1 MKKEDLV
8 KQLETIK
15 TLSSQVDIDKVI
27 ELINGLD
34 DINTVTKLSE
44 ELIEEISG
52 RIEHVLDCN
61 SNDLVD
67 KESAEFS
74 IGYGNTIELDDCQI
88 NIYDTMDHINSVL
101 KEYEAEEEDL
111 QVEAYNENFGVDSSL
126 NIEVFE

>member
-1 MKKEDLV
+1 MKKVELV
-8 KQLETIK
+8 AQLETIK

-34 DINTVTKLSE
+34 DTNTVTKLSE

-52 RIEHVLDCN
+52 RIERVLDYN
-61 SNDLVD
+61 SSDLVD
-67 KESAEFS
+67 KENAEFS
-74 IGYGNTIELDDCQI
+74 IGYGNVIELDDCQI
-88 NIYDTMDHINSVL
+88 NVYDAMDHINSVL
-101 KEYEAEEEDL
+101 REYEAEDL

>member
-1 MKKEDLV
+1 MKKVELV
-8 KQLETIK
+8 AQLETIK
-15 TLSSQVDIDKVI
+15 KLSSQVDIDKVI

-34 DINTVTKLSE
+34 DTNTVTKLSE

-52 RIEHVLDCN
+52 RIERVLDNN
-61 SNDLVD
+61 SSDLVD

-88 NIYDTMDHINSVL
+88 NVYDAMEYINSVL
-101 KEYEAEEEDL
+101 KEYETEEEDL

>member
-1 MKKEDLV
+1 MKKVELV
-8 KQLETIK
+8 AQLETIK
-15 TLSSQVDIDKVI
+15 ALSSQVDIDKVI

-34 DINTVTKLSE
+34 DVNKVTTLSE

-52 RIEHVLDCN
+52 RIERVLDNN
-61 SNDLVD
+61 SSDLVD

-74 IGYGNTIELDDCQI
+74 IGYGNVVELDDCQI
-88 NIYDTMDHINSVL
+88 NVYDAMDHINSVL
-101 KEYEAEEEDL
+101 REYEAEDL

>member
-1 MKKEDLV
+1 MKKVELV
-8 KQLETIK
+8 AQLETIK
-15 TLSSQVDIDKVI
+15 KLSSQVDIDKVI

-34 DINTVTKLSE
+34 DTNTVTKLSE

-52 RIEHVLDCN
+52 RIERVLDYN
-61 SNDLVD
+61 SSDLVD
-67 KESAEFS
+67 KENAEFS
-74 IGYGNTIELDDCQI
+74 IGYGNIIELDDCQI
-88 NIYDTMDHINSVL
+88 NVYDTMDHINSVL

>member
-27 ELINGLD
+27 GLINGLD
-34 DINTVTKLSE
+34 DVKTVTTLSE
-44 ELIEEISG
+44 ELIDEIL
-52 RIEHVLDCN
+52 RKIENSLDNN
-61 SNDLVD
+61 SSDLVD

-88 NIYDTMDHINSVL
+88 NTYNTMEYINSVL
-101 KEYEAEEEDL
+101 REYEAEEED
-111 QVEAYNENFGVDSSL
+111 VADSSL

>member
-34 DINTVTKLSE
+34 DVNTVTKLSG

-52 RIEHVLDCN
+52 RIERVLDCN

-88 NIYDTMDHINSVL
+88 NVYDTMDYINSVL
-101 KEYEAEEEDL
+101 KEYEAEDL

>member
-34 DINTVTKLSE
+34 DVNKITTLSE

-52 RIEHVLDCN
+52 RIERVLDCN

-88 NIYDTMDHINSVL
+88 NVYDTMDHINSVL
-101 KEYEAEEEDL
+101 KEYEAEDL